1 MARRRRGSL
10 GGVIFILAGAWLIG
24 QFVGGE
30 DTKPRPSI
38 TTENAPIRTTEVV
51 SADKA
56 ISDATTDVPKQT
68 VQATAEAPRWVRGSK
83 VALRAGPGKEHT
95 IIDRFNNGRRLDL
108 LLIDG
113 DWSKVRDGLTQ
124 REGWIA
130 SRFLSGEQPPKR
142 KPEAKK
148 EEQKRDPVIIAKPQI
163 SDATIVEQIIA
174 QSIANYSGNCPC
186 PFNTDRAG
194 RRCGKRSA
202 YSRPGGASPICFVGD
217 VTPDMIASF
226 RNR

>member
-1 MARRRRGSL
+1 M
-10 GGVIFILAGAWLIG
+10 LAGAWLIG

-38 TTENAPIRTTEVV
+38 TTANAPSQTTEVV

-56 ISDATTDVPKQT
+56 ISETTAEVPKQT
-68 VQATAEAPRWVRGSK
+68 VQTTAEAPRWIRGSK
-83 VALRAGPGKEHT
+83 VALRAGPGKEHA
-95 IIDRFNNGRRLDL
+95 IIDRFNNGRRVDL

-113 DWSKVRDGLTQ
+113 EWSKVHDGLTR

-130 SRFLSGEQPPKR
+130 SRFLADREPAKR
-142 KPEAKK
+142 KPAAKK
-148 EEQKRDPVIIAKPQI
+148 EEPAKREPAVVAKPQI
-163 SDATIVEQIIA
+163 SDATIAEQIIA
-174 QSIANYSGNCPC
+174 ASIANYSGNCPC
-186 PFNTDRAG
+186 PFNRDRAG

-202 YSRPGGASPICFVGD
+202 YSRPGGQSPICFVGD

-226 RNR
+226 RSR

>member
-1 MARRRRGSL
+1 MLL
-10 GGVIFILAGAWLIG
+10 GGVWLIG

-30 DTKPRPSI
+30 DTKPRPQVIIESAPKHGADVV
-38 TTENAPIRTTEVV
+38 TTEVPASDTKTSLPNAPIPTVV
-51 SADKA
+51 
-56 ISDATTDVPKQT
+56 
-68 VQATAEAPRWVRGSK
+68 EASRWIRGSQ
-83 VALRAGPGKEHT
+83 VAFRDGPGKEHS
-95 IIDRFNNGRRLDL
+95 ILDRFNSGRAVG
-108 LLIDG
+108 LIESDG
-113 DWSKVRDGLTQ
+113 EWSKVRDELTR
-124 REGWIA
+124 REGWVA
-130 SRFLSGEQPPKR
+130 SRLLTDR
-142 KPEAKK
+142 RPEAREPDVKKK
-148 EEQKRDPVIIAKPQI
+148 EPDKREPVVAAKPQI
-163 SDATIVEQIIA
+163 SDATIIEQIIA